1 MKSLFI
7 AIGLL
12 SCLTSTAAFAQSAQ
26 STTVVQAPT
35 DVSWKAPA
43 STLTRA
49 DVRRD
54 LIHAEKDGQLKYL
67 DSTLYRGGR

>member
-7 AIGLL
+7 AAGLL
-12 SCLTSTAAFAQSAQ
+12 SCLMSNAAFAQSAQ
-26 STTVVQAPT
+26 SIKPPQAPT
-35 DVSWKAPA
+35 DMSWKAPA

-54 LIHAEKDGQLKYL
+54 LIRAEKDGQLKYL
-67 DSTLYRGGR
+67 ESTLYRGGR